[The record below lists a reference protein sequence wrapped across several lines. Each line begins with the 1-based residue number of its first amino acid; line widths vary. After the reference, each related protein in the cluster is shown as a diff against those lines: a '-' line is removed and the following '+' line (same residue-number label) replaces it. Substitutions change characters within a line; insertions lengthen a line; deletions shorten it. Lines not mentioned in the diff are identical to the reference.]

1 MDGGLQILGVEQGS
15 LIVDVWVEPEGW
27 VCVAEDCLEGGIDV
41 DKEMLVGLELCVVEV
56 GVETVSILVCGVRV
70 VDWEGDISKVDKALM
85 YLKLL

>member
-1 MDGGLQILGVEQGS
+1 M
-15 LIVDVWVEPEGW
+15 DVWVEPEGW

-70 VDWEGDISKVDKALM
+70 VD
-85 YLKLL
+85 